1 MRLQE
6 STESKPKNGGITKQD
21 VEIAN
26 LVRLGGRKMIPES
39 LAAQPRSAM
48 KSMLL
53 KKRNIEIEQR
63 LQKAKLNSSSSI
75 ALDDPA
81 NRETLAASLRLNS
94 RALNTQLA
102 FPKVDT
108 ANAGIWVLQGTV
120 ASPFDIADE
129 LAMGF
134 ATVIPI
140 LGDPTMSATANPSGQ
155 ISASVVTGIS
165 DGLNAGREHAIVGFY
180 FYPPGPGT
188 LRVWT
193 SPTYSFAWKINSMNN
208 ESVFAEGSISLCLG
222 RINAD
227 GEFESVAEDYQN
239 VANGSGTGHNQE
251 SGVQKLLSTSLEV
264 TPGLVNSCFV
274 YLDVAAMAP
283 WPWSLASSAM
293 SATVP
298 SISYEFVER
307 FSNL

>member
-6 STESKPKNGGITKQD
+6 SSESKPKNGGMTKHD
-21 VEIAN
+21 GEIAN
-26 LVRLGGRKMIPES
+26 LLRLGGRIIPAS
-39 LAAQPRSAM
+39 LAARSRAAM

-53 KKRNIEIEQR
+53 KKLNVEIEQR
-63 LQKAKLNSSSSI
+63 LQKAKLISLSSI
-75 ALDDPA
+75 ALDAPA
-81 NRETLAASLRLNS
+81 NQKTLDASLRLNKS
-94 RALNTQLA
+94 ALDTKLA
-102 FPKVDT
+102 FPEVEQ
-108 ANAGIWVLQGTV
+108 ANGGIWVLQGTV
-120 ASPFDIADE
+120 APPFDIADE
-129 LAMGF
+129 LALGF

-140 LGDPTMSATANPSGQ
+140 TGDPTMSATANPIGQ

-208 ESVFAEGSISLCLG
+208 ENVFAEASISLSLG
-222 RINAD
+222 RINTQ
-227 GEFESVAEDYQN
+227 GEFEALVEDYQN
-239 VANGSGTGHNQE
+239 LAHGSGTGYNQE
-251 SGVQKLLSTSLEV
+251 SGVQKSLSTSLEV

-283 WPWSLASSAM
+283 WPWSLASSMM

-298 SISYEFVER
+298 SISYEFVEKY
-307 FSNL
+307 SNL